1 MVQQAQQLLAKL
13 AAEGFYGTVSFQFKG
28 GQVVLIR
35 REETLLPS
43 EAGKRSNYGRTGHEP
58 TER

>member
-1 MVQQAQQLLAKL
+1 MIQQAQQLLAKL

-28 GQVVLIR
+28 GQVVLVR
-35 REETLLPS
+35 KEETILPS
-43 EAGKRSNYGRTGHEP
+43 EALRKSNGKTSYEP